1 MTNVSIPG
9 GGDSASAV
17 KPNPAQALGDERLNA
32 GLARTREYLLQEQ
45 HEEGFWVGELEGD
58 TILESEYILLL
69 AFLKREGSDV
79 ARMCANYMLEKQ
91 LFSGGWAIYP
101 GGPLEMSASVKAYF
115 ALKLTGHDPDSEPMT
130 RAREAILAAGGAEKV
145 NSFTRYY
152 LALLGI
158 LKYSQCPAVPP
169 ELMLIPRW
177 MPFNIYEMSA
187 WSRTIL
193 VPLSLLWAYRP
204 VRELPPEHHIDE
216 LFLKRPKDLS
226 ICMDKSDVVDDL
238 SSKTLIDWDWV
249 FRQVDRGIKL
259 VEALRLRPLRK
270 VAIRRAADWMIA
282 RFQNSDG
289 LGAIF
294 PPIVWSVV
302 ALKCLGFSEESP
314 EIRAAMGELDALM
327 IQERDTIRL
336 QPCKSPVWDTAIA
349 TIALRDAGVSREH
362 PAIRKSVAWMLSK
375 EVKSKGDWSV
385 LKPEMEVGGW
395 FFEFNNEFYPDVDDT
410 SMVVMALARCL
421 PGDDAEQESWNSQY
435 LLGDWSPHAAD
446 RDAAAV
452 VSGRS
457 ATSAKA
463 CREVES
469 ASPMLNAIWRG
480 AKWILAMQSR
490 NGGWGAFDANND
502 REIFTRVPFADHNA
516 MIDPST
522 ADITARIVE
531 MFAHLNLSTGHP
543 VIQKALEF
551 VWNDQQPDHAWY
563 GRWGV
568 NYIYGTWQCLVGLA
582 KIGIPASDPRL
593 QAAADWLKSKQQAN
607 GGWGETPQ
615 SYDDPTLRGQGPATA
630 SQTAWALLGLIA
642 ADQAGSEAAQAR
654 RAISVRHPT
663 ARWNLGRTL
672 AHRHGLSESV
682 LPEIPPLPDLFPAD
696 GLGPLRQNKIPITKL
711 SSESRGIKNRVGRR
725 GFRFRFS
732 PSGRCHSGRIG

>member
-1 MTNVSIPG
+1 MSSGWLGARRNRFNMTNVPTHG
-9 GGDSASAV
+9 GTHSTSAV
-17 KPNPAQALGDERLNA
+17 KPGPVKAADDRLIT
-32 GLARTREYLLQEQ
+32 GITRTRDYLLSQQ
-45 HEEGFWVGELEGD
+45 HEDGFWVGELEGD

-69 AFLKREGSDV
+69 AFLGREGSDV

-91 LFSGGWAIYP
+91 LPEGGWAIYP
-101 GGPLEMSASVKAYF
+101 GGPMEMSASVKAYF
-115 ALKLTGHDPDSEPMT
+115 ALKITGQDPDSEPMV
-130 RAREAILAAGGAEKV
+130 RAREAIRAQGGAEKV

-158 LKYSQCPAVPP
+158 IKYSQCPAVPP

-204 VRELPPEHHIDE
+204 IRRLPREMHIDE
-216 LFLKRPKDLS
+216 LFLKRPEDLP
-226 ICMDKSDVVDDL
+226 ICMDKSDVLDDL
-238 SSKTLIDWDWV
+238 SKKTLVNWDWV
-249 FRQVDRGIKL
+249 FRQVDRGIK
-259 VEALRLRPLRK
+259 VAEALRLRPLRK
-270 VAIRRAADWMIA
+270 VAIRKAADWMIE
-282 RFQNSDG
+282 RFQGSDG

-294 PPIVWSVV
+294 PPIIWSVV

-314 EIRAAMGELDALM
+314 EVRTAMAELDALM

-362 PAIRKSVAWMLSK
+362 PAIKKSVAWLLAK
-375 EVKSKGDWSV
+375 EVRRKGDWSV
-385 LKPEMEVGGW
+385 LNPNMEVGGW

-421 PGDDAEQESWNSQY
+421 PGSDAHRETWNSQY

-457 ATSAKA
+457 DTSAKA
-463 CREVES
+463 CLEVES

-490 NGGWGAFDANND
+490 DGGWGAFDANND

-531 MFAHLNLSTGHP
+531 MFAHLNVSSTHP
-543 VIQKALEF
+543 AIQKALEF
-551 VWNDQQPDHAWY
+551 VWKHQEPDHAWY

-568 NYIYGTWQCLVGLA
+568 NYLYGTWQCLVGLA
-582 KIGIPASDPRL
+582 KIGIPATDPRI
-593 QAAADWLKSKQQAN
+593 QAAADWLKSTQQAS
-607 GGWGETPQ
+607 GGWGETPE
-615 SYDDPTLRGQGPATA
+615 SYDDPALRGQGPATA

-642 ADQAGSEAAQAR
+642 AGEGHSDAVHRGIEYLLDTQEADGTWDEPWYTGTGFPKVFYLKYHLYRIYFPLMA
-654 RAISVRHPT
+654 
-663 ARWNLGRTL
+663 LGRY
-672 AHRHGLSESV
+672 AKALSE
-682 LPEIPPLPDLFPAD
+682 
-696 GLGPLRQNKIPITKL
+696 
-711 SSESRGIKNRVGRR
+711 
-725 GFRFRFS
+725 
-732 PSGRCHSGRIG
+732 

>member
-1 MTNVSIPG
+1 MF
-9 GGDSASAV
+9 
-17 KPNPAQALGDERLNA
+17 GDERLANA
-32 GLARTREYLLQEQ
+32 ITRTRDYLLREQ
-45 HEEGFWVGELEGD
+45 HAEGFWVGELEGD

-79 ARMCANYMLEKQ
+79 ARLCANYMLEKQ
-91 LFSGGWAIYP
+91 LPDGGWAIYP
-101 GGPLEMSASVKAYF
+101 GGPLEISASVKAYF
-115 ALKLTGHDPDSEPMT
+115 ALKVTGHDPDSEPMV
-130 RAREAILAAGGAEKV
+130 RAREAIRAAGGAERV

-158 LKYSQCPAVPP
+158 IKYSQCPAVPP

-204 VRELPPEHHIDE
+204 VRELPKEHHIDE
-216 LFLKRPKDLS
+216 LFLKRPEDLPT
-226 ICMDKSDVVDDL
+226 CMDKSEVVDEL
-238 SSKTLIDWDWV
+238 RKKTWVNWDWV
-249 FRQVDRGIKL
+249 FRQIDRGLKL
-259 VEALRLRPLRK
+259 IETLRLKPFRRM
-270 VAIRRAADWMIA
+270 AIKRAAAWMIA
-282 RFQNSDG
+282 RFENSDG

-294 PPIVWSVV
+294 PPIIWSVV

-314 EIRAAMGELDALM
+314 EVRAAMSELDALM
-327 IQERDTIRL
+327 IQERDTIHL
-336 QPCKSPVWDTAIA
+336 QPCKSPIWDTAIA

-362 PAIRKSVAWMLSK
+362 PAIKNSVRWLLSK
-375 EVKSKGDWSV
+375 EVKSKGDSAI
-385 LKPEMEVGGW
+385 LNPNLEVGGW
-395 FFEFNNEFYPDVDDT
+395 FFEFKNEFYPDVDDT

-421 PGDDAEQESWNSQY
+421 PGSDTDRESWNSQY

-452 VSGRS
+452 VSGR

-463 CREVES
+463 CLEVES

-490 NGGWGAFDANND
+490 DGGWGAFDADNN

-522 ADITARIVE
+522 ADITARVAE
-531 MFAHLNLSTGHP
+531 MFAHLNVSIGHP
-543 VIQKALEF
+543 AIQRALEF

-568 NYIYGTWQCLVGLA
+568 NYIYGTWQCLVGLT
-582 KIGIPASDPRL
+582 KIGIPQNDPRI
-593 QAAADWLKSKQQAN
+593 QAACDWLFAKQQPN
-607 GGWGETPQ
+607 GGWGETPK
-615 SYDDPTLRGQGPATA
+615 SYDDPNLRGQGPTTA
-630 SQTAWALLGLIA
+630 SQTAWAIIGLIA
-642 ADQAGSEAAQAR
+642 AGHADSQAVHRGVQYLLDTQKPDGTWDEPWFTGTGFPKVFYLKYHLYRVYFPLMA
-654 RAISVRHPT
+654 
-663 ARWNLGRTL
+663 LGRY
-672 AHRHGLSESV
+672 ARAMS
-682 LPEIPPLPDLFPAD
+682 
-696 GLGPLRQNKIPITKL
+696 
-711 SSESRGIKNRVGRR
+711 
-725 GFRFRFS
+725 
-732 PSGRCHSGRIG
+732 